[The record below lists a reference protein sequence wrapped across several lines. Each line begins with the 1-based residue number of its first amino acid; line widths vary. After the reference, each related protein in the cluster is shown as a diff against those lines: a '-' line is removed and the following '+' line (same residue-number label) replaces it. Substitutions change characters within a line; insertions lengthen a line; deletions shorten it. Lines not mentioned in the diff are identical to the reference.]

1 MDLLQIC
8 THFLFMR
15 VCRFAAGLFFWKQ
28 SIMPLVFVGPGF
40 AEPGGEGRRLAG
52 SIEMGDIAEG
62 EHAEVG
68 DAGTAFLCDDCG
80 DGGWCGTGAVP
91 QKHR

>member
-1 MDLLQIC
+1 
-8 THFLFMR
+8 
-15 VCRFAAGLFFWKQ
+15 
-28 SIMPLVFVGPGF
+28 MPLVFVGPGF
-40 AEPGGEGRRLAG
+40 AEPGGEGRRLTG

-68 DAGTAFLCDDCG
+68 DAGTTFLCDDCG

-91 QKHR
+91 QKHRGDVQQVAQKHTLQPEVAE